1 MLIGFLSI
9 PHKGYTLQ
17 GLLANKSEAEV
28 GKSEAEV
35 RPTAFRLFADI
46 SCYSFAG
53 ELQGTDKELVPPLIL
68 AIYVLNNCWA
78 KYLVELSKPWMDLQV
93 IVARGGVGRG
103 APLAR
108 TCK

>member
-1 MLIGFLSI
+1 MRIGFLSI

-28 GKSEAEV
+28 GEAEV
-35 RPTAFRLFADI
+35 RPAAFRLFEDI
-46 SCYSFAG
+46 SYHSFAG
-53 ELQGTDKELVPPLIL
+53 ELQGKDKERVPPLIL
-68 AIYVLNNCWA
+68 AISVRNNCWA
-78 KYLVELSKPWMDLQV
+78 TYLVELSKPWMHVQV

>member
-28 GKSEAEV
+28 GPVAS
-35 RPTAFRLFADI
+35 RLFADI
-46 SCYSFAG
+46 SHCSFAG
-53 ELQGTDKELVPPLIL
+53 ALQGTDKELVPPLIL
-68 AIYVLNNCWA
+68 AIYVRNNCWA
-78 KYLVELSKPWMDLQV
+78 KYLVELSKPWMHLQV
-93 IVARGGVGRG
+93 IVARGGAGRG

-108 TCK
+108 TCKYISTT